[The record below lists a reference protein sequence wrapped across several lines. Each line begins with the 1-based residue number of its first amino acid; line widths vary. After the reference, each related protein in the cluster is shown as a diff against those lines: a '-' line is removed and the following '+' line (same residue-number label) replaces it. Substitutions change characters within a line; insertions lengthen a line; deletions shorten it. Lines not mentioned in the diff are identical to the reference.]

1 VLPVRFPDMSSSKL
15 HLAAGLMFGL
25 SLASVTIGPA
35 TAETEYWATPP
46 QNNLAGCVGRGSAGD
61 FGAPLEVQVRD
72 RYGPYRGEQVVMV
85 SEMSGQ
91 PVVTLACNGPADQ
104 FRLRPGAYR
113 VVAFVPGAVRS
124 PEVVVNVPASGTSV
138 SLTMNDEPN
147 QTFDNID

>member
-1 VLPVRFPDMSSSKL
+1 MSSSKRL
-15 HLAAGLMFGL
+15 LTAGLTLGL
-25 SLASVTIGPA
+25 WLASATMGPA
-35 TAETEYWATPP
+35 SAETGEWAAPP
-46 QNNLAGCVGRGSAGD
+46 QNNLAGCSGRGAAD
-61 FGAPLEVQVRD
+61 DIGASLEVQVRD

-113 VVAFVPGAVRS
+113 VVAFVAGAVRS

-138 SLTMNDEPN
+138 SLTMDDESN
-147 QTFDNID
+147 QSFDNID